1 MSMISTFKF
10 SVYADSFEEIKD
22 KAELEVA
29 MLLGIDVSEIVDQ
42 IRYELV
48 VMRDDEMGA
57 DFIYKADVIARLK

>member
-48 VMRDDEMGA
+48 VMRDDDMGA